1 MYQLFVYRALS
12 RFATERIF
20 LHEMYQFFVYR
31 ALSRFCTECKI
42 LHKKYQKFLTVL
54 LVGFD
59 SFCVEIFQKFKL
71 GLNTHDLTFYNSKVV
86 SELIIQKQASSED
99 LFKYYNNLSS

>member
-1 MYQLFVYRALS
+1 MYQC
-12 RFATERIF
+12 
-20 LHEMYQFFVYR
+20 FVYR

-42 LHKKYQKFLTVL
+42 LHKKYQQFLTEL

-59 SFCVEIFQKFKL
+59 SFRVELFHKFKL
-71 GLNTHDLTFYNSKVV
+71 VLNTHDPTFYKSKII

-99 LFKYYNNLSS
+99 LFKYYNNLSN